1 MSGSASER
9 SEASLPEKPTCNASG
24 CLCPNCFTAC
34 LEGKG
39 RERTGQLLPK
49 AHHPTLACAPEQWER
64 AQQNLDRATS
74 ISSSSLKTF
83 SPFFLLHSQGVRIPS
98 LGSFDIVCKWF
109 KAKGETVIVQWPEF
123 RLARNLVEKHNLVYD
138 KEYLP
143 GHREV
148 EPLKCAE
155 VAAAASVSWQTGEAC
170 IYGTTSL
177 VSHCLTKGE
186 NIAFVLK
193 DIGVLLIDGTRVQM
207 KYYRDFLE
215 RICGKED
222 LKIALSKV
230 PWLRD
235 MVVSRVAVLAS
246 LTFSGR
252 VIVFPKFQQ
261 EFVPKPPPRKP
272 REASEVPPDQGKKG
286 TFPELPPLPGCVRVT
301 FLQDPG
307 SRKKSGVTTKKSSQ
321 LPATPEGSSTRTQ
334 PGKKKEGKS
343 TAKSKAK
350 KMGPAKAV
358 EPKSYTEEHRAVKV
372 PTQGGVPEKAQA
384 NLQSHSGAPSPVQT
398 PIASLWCRSSETSL
412 LQEPND
418 NKSGQHP
425 PGSTSQ
431 KLLKLRG
438 EMSRPVLEKP
448 HKTAWLTSHS
458 ESSLPEEHTSKTSGF
473 VPLMHRRTKSLPC
486 QPAQN
491 GEGLLWRGMSSPH

>member
-1 MSGSASER
+1 VSPPRSPGETGRLALGSAR
-9 SEASLPEKPTCNASG
+9 GVSLTWQEPILQPHAVNIRGCPAALNAAHGGVGWSCREPSVSQDWPLCCPQHRPSTARELCVG
-24 CLCPNCFTAC
+24 KAVWQPRALSPGKVITYSDAPLPLCPF
-34 LEGKG
+34 
-39 RERTGQLLPK
+39 
-49 AHHPTLACAPEQWER
+49 
-64 AQQNLDRATS
+64 
-74 ISSSSLKTF
+74 
-83 SPFFLLHSQGVRIPS
+83 
-98 LGSFDIVCKWF
+98 
-109 KAKGETVIVQWPEF
+109 
-123 RLARNLVEKHNLVYD
+123 
-138 KEYLP
+138 
-143 GHREV
+143 
-148 EPLKCAE
+148 
-155 VAAAASVSWQTGEAC
+155 
-170 IYGTTSL
+170 
-177 VSHCLTKGE
+177 
-186 NIAFVLK
+186 
-193 DIGVLLIDGTRVQM
+193 
-207 KYYRDFLE
+207 
-215 RICGKED
+215 
-222 LKIALSKV
+222 
-230 PWLRD
+230 
-235 MVVSRVAVLAS
+235 
-246 LTFSGR
+246 
-252 VIVFPKFQQ
+252 
-261 EFVPKPPPRKP
+261 
-272 REASEVPPDQGKKG
+272 
-286 TFPELPPLPGCVRVT
+286 
-301 FLQDPG
+301 
-307 SRKKSGVTTKKSSQ
+307 SQ

-334 PGKKKEGKS
+334 PGKKKGGKS